1 MNDINIGSINKSYR
15 MTMFEG
21 ETSLRMLQ
29 QGWRALR
36 YYGKRAHQAL
46 ETGDVQTKAQMIA
59 RADDLLNIMSGLL
72 DTTENAKLGKALMT
86 IYSALRF
93 TLFRANT
100 YNSLDALRDYDIA
113 LSLLDQ
119 DLVKTPESTTV
130 SP

>member
-1 MNDINIGSINKSYR
+1 MYR
-15 MTMFEG
+15 TTMFDG
-21 ETSLRMLQ
+21 EPSLHMLR

-36 YYGKRAHQAL
+36 YYGKRARQAM
-46 ETGDVQTKAQMIA
+46 ESGDIITKAHMIA
-59 RADDLLNIMSGLL
+59 RADELLNVMSGVL

-93 TLFRANT
+93 TLFRANIE
-100 YNSLDALRDYDIA
+100 NSLEALHDYDVA

-119 DLVKTPESTTV
+119 DLVKSSESTMA

>member
-21 ETSLRMLQ
+21 ETNLHMLQ

-36 YYGKRAHQAL
+36 YYGKRAGQAL
-46 ETGDVQTKAQMIA
+46 ENGDVKTKAQMIA
-59 RADDLLNIMSGLL
+59 RADELLNVMSGLL

-86 IYSALRF
+86 IYSALRY
-93 TLFRANT
+93 TLFRAAT
-100 YNSLDALRDYDIA
+100 SNSLDALRDYDIA

-119 DLVKTPESTTV
+119 DLVKTPESTTA

>member
-1 MNDINIGSINKSYR
+1 MNDINIGPINKSYR
-15 MTMFEG
+15 MTMFDG
-21 ETSLRMLQ
+21 ETNLHMLQ

-36 YYGKRAHQAL
+36 YYGKRARQAV
-46 ETGDVQTKAQMIA
+46 EHGDIQTKAQMIA
-59 RADDLLNIMSGLL
+59 RADELLNVMSGVL

-100 YNSLDALRDYDIA
+100 SNSLDALRDYDVA

-119 DLVKTPESTTV
+119 DLARPAESTEA